1 ANRRARTGPAQE
13 RHRPGDR
20 DGSRGARPDLR
31 RRRPRRRPPRRRHLQ
46 PYEPDVPG
54 GGHDPGAGRDRGT
67 RHRGRG
73 DGQLPAHLRPD
84 VEPGDYE
91 PRRKAFLRPL

>member
-1 ANRRARTGPAQE
+1 VKRRARKGPAQE

-31 RRRPRRRPPRRRHLQ
+31 RRRPRRGPPRGRHVQ
-46 PYEPDVPG
+46 PHEPDVPCR
-54 GGHDPGAGRDRGT
+54 GHDPGAGGDRGA
-67 RHRGRG
+67 RHRGRR

-84 VEPGDYE
+84 VEPGDDE
-91 PRRKAFLRPL
+91 PRRQTVLRPL